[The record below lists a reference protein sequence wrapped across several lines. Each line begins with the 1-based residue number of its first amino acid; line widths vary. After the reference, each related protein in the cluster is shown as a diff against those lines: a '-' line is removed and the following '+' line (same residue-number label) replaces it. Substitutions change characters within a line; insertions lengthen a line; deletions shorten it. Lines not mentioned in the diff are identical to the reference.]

1 MRGLNLFAARQIRD
15 GARQFEDAVIGTCRQ
30 IELTHRRPHQAL
42 TFGLEAAKLPDLVD
56 AHVCVAKDIG
66 RLEIGKSV
74 MLNVPCSLH
83 AFADG
88 LARFAE
94 FVPAEFFIIH
104 A

>member
-1 MRGLNLFAARQIRD
+1 M
-15 GARQFEDAVIGTCRQ
+15 
-30 IELTHRRPHQAL
+30 
-42 TFGLEAAKLPDLVD
+42 TFGLEAAKLPDLAD

-74 MLNVPCSLH
+74 MLNISCGLY
-83 AFADG
+83 AFANG